1 MGFFSNDSEY
11 KEKIKHLESKNR
23 ELEGEVSELRSELD
37 SLAHDA
43 SAKANDAETNAKHE
57 IIDMLLKSY
66 KSGVGFV
73 KGIMSDTV
81 EALEE
86 AGELNAKTGAR
97 IQTVQS
103 EGETINASIEQIA
116 QEAMNLDNGAGA
128 LNDSVASIG
137 EIINLIKDISDQTN
151 LLALNAAIE
160 AARAGEHGRGF
171 AVVADE
177 VRKLAE
183 RTQKAT
189 QEVEISI
196 GQLKQNTSEIQDISE
211 GFRENTD
218 KMAETLSAFFEEL
231 DYVIRNSHRITDIT
245 ENITNESGI
254 GNGKVDHILL
264 KLLAYNAF
272 INGEHPTI
280 VDENSC
286 AFGKWFDANKDKIKD
301 AGKVVNSVNSHHAG
315 VHHGVKEA
323 IASWQGADFTK
334 AIESMKAVEHSS
346 EDGFEELLQAFVNH
360 RK

>member
-1 MGFFSNDSEY
+1 MGFFSNCSED
-11 KEKIKHLESKNR
+11 KEKIKHLESRNR
-23 ELEGEVSELRSELD
+23 ELEDEIGELKSELD
-37 SLAHDA
+37 SLSHSELAQ
-43 SAKANDAETNAKHE
+43 SNDAEVKAKHE
-57 IIDMLLKSY
+57 IIEMLLKSY

-86 AGELNAKTGAR
+86 AGELNVKTGKR

-103 EGETINASIEQIA
+103 EGESINASIEHIA

-128 LNDSVASIG
+128 LNDSVSSIG

-218 KMAETLSAFFEEL
+218 KMTGTLAAFFEEL
-231 DYVIRNSHRITDIT
+231 DHVINNSHRITDIT
-245 ENITNESGI
+245 ENITNESGV
-254 GNGKVDHILL
+254 GNGKADHILL

-280 VDENSC
+280 SDEQSC
-286 AFGKWFDANKDKIKD
+286 AFGKWFDANKEKIKD
-301 AGKVVNSVNSHHAG
+301 ASKVVNSVNSHHAN
-315 VHHGVKEA
+315 VHHGVREA
-323 IASWQGADFTK
+323 IASWQEADYTK
-334 AIESMKAVEHSS
+334 AIEKMKSVEHSS
-346 EDGFEELLQAFVNH
+346 EDGFEELLESFVNH

>member
-23 ELEGEVSELRSELD
+23 DLEGEVSELRSELD
-37 SLAHDA
+37 TLSH
-43 SAKANDAETNAKHE
+43 SVSETANDTETKAKHE

-66 KSGVGFV
+66 KSGVSFV

-81 EALEE
+81 ESLEE
-86 AGELNAKTGAR
+86 AGELNAKTGER

-103 EGETINASIEQIA
+103 EGEVINASIEQIA

-218 KMAETLSAFFEEL
+218 KMAETLSTFFEEL

-254 GNGKVDHILL
+254 GSGKVDHILL

-280 VDENSC
+280 VDEHSC
-286 AFGKWFDANKDKIKD
+286 TFGKWFDANKDKIKD
-301 AGKVVNSVNSHHAG
+301 ASKALNSVNSHHAG
-315 VHHGVKEA
+315 VHHGIKEA
-323 IASWQGADFTK
+323 IASWQGSDFAK
-334 AIESMKAVEHSS
+334 AIESMKAVENSS
-346 EDGFEELLQAFVNH
+346 EEGFEELLQAFVNH